1 MPTVNPIVPDGTFY
15 RPPQLRNTLIAS
27 VRGLR
32 VASHVLCGL
41 LLVSLFPLLKKSTQ
55 QHIVKYWS
63 RKLLDILH
71 IGLETQGDYPS
82 AAAGGSL
89 LVANHVSWVDAVAMN
104 AVLPA
109 YFVAKAEVSDWPLL
123 GRIFHGIHT
132 LFIKRGIKMD
142 TLRVNRQIVQ
152 LLAQGERVALFPQG
166 TTIHGAQLGNFH
178 SSLLQGAVEMEAVI
192 SPVAIRY
199 HDGMGRA
206 NHAAAF
212 IGDMTFIQSLWK
224 ILCSPALHV
233 TLMYLPALS
242 STGKNRRTLA
252 AEAQSTIYHALAK
265 LSRNRSYFYPAPGFY
280 PTPDRSVITTWHDAV
295 LPTTRAHL
303 TRAIH

>member
-1 MPTVNPIVPDGTFY
+1 MSTANPIVPDGIFY

-55 QHIVKYWS
+55 QLIVKYWS

-71 IGLETQGDYPS
+71 VGLETQGDYS
-82 AAAGGSL
+82 AAAVRGSL
-89 LVANHVSWVDAVAMN
+89 LVANHVSWVDAVALN

-109 YFVAKAEVSDWPLL
+109 YFVAKSEVSDWPLL

-132 LFIKRGIKMD
+132 LFIKRNIKMD
-142 TLRVNRQIVQ
+142 TLRVNRQIAQ

-166 TTIHGAQLGNFH
+166 TTIHGAQLGHFH
-178 SSLLQGAVEMEAVI
+178 SSLLQGAVEIQATI

-199 HDGMGRA
+199 HDGKGQA
-206 NHAAAF
+206 NHDAAF

-242 STGKNRRTLA
+242 SEGKNRRVLA
-252 AEAQSTIYHALAK
+252 TEAQSTIYHALAR
-265 LSRNRSYFYPAPGFY
+265 LSCNHSYPAPDS
-280 PTPDRSVITTWHDAV
+280 TVVATWRDVV
-295 LPTTRAHL
+295 LPITRAHL
-303 TRAIH
+303 TQIVH